1 MRLLNQLK
9 RGSMLR
15 VLETHWVYAKRR
27 GSGGIDGE
35 RLEKGSSL
43 IFLEK
48 SKDHDE
54 KFRCVTHL
62 GIMWVNSDYIML
74 VMT

>member
-1 MRLLNQLK
+1 MRLLSKVK

-15 VLETHWVYAKRR
+15 VLETHWVYAKSR

-35 RLEKGSSL
+35 RLEKGSPL
-43 IFLEK
+43 IFLEV
-48 SKDHDE
+48 SKDYDE
-54 KFRCVTHL
+54 RFKCVSPL
-62 GIMWVNSDYIML
+62 GIMWVNSEHVML